1 MNNVHLVT
9 GGTGFVGSSIILE
22 LLEQTD
28 AEIIGIVRPG
38 ASSADA
44 RLQQTLQKAA
54 LTYGYDETII
64 QSIKER
70 CRAMAGDVCE
80 EYCGVD
86 PQSLS
91 SVSQFWHCAASLRY
105 EDRYA
110 EEISQINT
118 EGTRHA
124 LALAQRIGTHDYF
137 NYVSTAY
144 VAGKQGGLIAEELHP
159 TLITNNHYEASKQ
172 KAESLVAQTKEYAW
186 RIFRPSV
193 VIGHSQN
200 FAVASGFS
208 GLYGFIRKLL
218 QFKGAMSRVQEGL
231 LAKEALRLRVDADAL
246 LNLVPVDIVARQA
259 VSISKSLTP
268 ATIFHLTNATPP
280 TVSEF
285 LMLLFHELDLKDPL
299 CVEAKDQ
306 FSWIDKKLDQGITF
320 YQSYL
325 VASKRFE
332 RKNTNA
338 ALGDPGAGDYI
349 LDAQV
354 LLSFFRWYLD
364 LLAIQRPRLIATR

>member
-1 MNNVHLVT
+1 MGTVHLVT

-22 LLEQTD
+22 LLQQTD
-28 AEIIGIVRPG
+28 VEIIGIVRPG
-38 ASSADA
+38 TVSASA
-44 RLQQTLQKAA
+44 RFQQTLQNAA
-54 LTYGYDETII
+54 IAYGYDDMML

-70 CRAMAGDVCE
+70 CRAVAGDVCDA
-80 EYCGVD
+80 YCGVD

-91 SVSQFWHCAASLRY
+91 SATQFWHCAASLRY

-124 LALAQRIGTHDYF
+124 LALAQRIGIHDYF

-144 VAGKQGGLIAEELHP
+144 VAGKQGGVIAEELHP
-159 TLITNNHYEASKQ
+159 TLVTNNHYEASKQ
-172 KAESLVAQTKEYAW
+172 KSEVLVAQTKDFAW

-208 GLYGFIRKLL
+208 GLYGFMRKLL
-218 QFKGAMSRVQEGL
+218 QFRGAMSRVQEGL
-231 LAKEALRLRVDADAL
+231 LAKEALRLRVDAEAL
-246 LNLVPVDIVARQA
+246 LNLIPVDIVAQQA
-259 VSISKSLTP
+259 VRISRSPNP

-285 LMLLFHELDLKDPL
+285 LKLLFHELDLKDPL
-299 CVEAKDQ
+299 CVETKDQ

-325 VASKRFE
+325 VASKYFE

-338 ALGDPGAGDYI
+338 ALADSGAGDYI
-349 LDAQV
+349 LDAPT

-364 LLAIQRPRLIATR
+364 LLAVQRPRLIVTR

>member
-1 MNNVHLVT
+1 
-9 GGTGFVGSSIILE
+9 VGSSIILE
-22 LLEQTD
+22 LLQQTD

-38 ASSADA
+38 TLSADT
-44 RLQQTLQKAA
+44 RFRQTLQKAA
-54 LTYGYDETII
+54 LAYGYDEAIFAK
-64 QSIKER
+64 IKER
-70 CRAMAGDVCE
+70 CRAVAGDVCE

-86 PQSLS
+86 SLS
-91 SVSQFWHCAASLRY
+91 LPHATQFWHCAASLRY

-110 EEISQINT
+110 EEISEINT
-118 EGTRHA
+118 GGTRHA
-124 LALAQRIGTHDYF
+124 LELAQHIGVDEYF

-144 VAGKQGGLIAEELHP
+144 VAGKQSGLISEELHSS
-159 TLITNNHYEASKQ
+159 LSTNNRYEASKQ
-172 KAESLVAQTKEYAW
+172 KAELLVAHSKEFAC

-208 GLYGFIRKLL
+208 GLYGFMRKLL

-231 LAKEALRLRVDADAL
+231 LAREAVRLRVDANAF
-246 LNLVPVDIVARQA
+246 LNLVPVDIVAQQA
-259 VSISKSLTP
+259 VCISASPTT

-285 LMLLFHELDLKDPL
+285 LMLLFSELDIEAPL
-299 CVEAKDQ
+299 CVETKEQ

-332 RKNTNA
+332 RKNTDA
-338 ALGDPGAGDYI
+338 VLGNPHAGDYL
-349 LDAQV
+349 LDAQT
-354 LLSFFRWYLD
+354 LHSFFQWYLD

>member
-1 MNNVHLVT
+1 LSTVHLVT

-22 LLEQTD
+22 LLQQTD

-38 ASSADA
+38 TSSADA
-44 RLQQTLQKAA
+44 RLQQALQKAA
-54 LTYGYDETII
+54 SVYGYDERII
-64 QSIKER
+64 QQIKER

-91 SVSQFWHCAASLRY
+91 SVTQFWHCAASLRY

-124 LALAQRIGTHDYF
+124 LALARRIGTHDYF

-159 TLITNNHYEASKQ
+159 ALATNNHYEASKQ
-172 KAESLVAQTKEYAW
+172 KAEALVAQTKEYAW

-208 GLYGFIRKLL
+208 GLYGFMRKLL

-231 LAKEALRLRVDADAL
+231 LTKEALRLRVDAEAL
-246 LNLVPVDIVARQA
+246 LNLVPVDIVAQQA
-259 VSISKSLTP
+259 VRISKSSTP

-285 LMLLFHELDLKDPL
+285 LMLLFHELGLKDPL
-299 CVEAKDQ
+299 CVETKDQ
-306 FSWIDKKLDQGITF
+306 FSWMDKKLDQGITF

-325 VASKRFE
+325 VASKRFD

-338 ALGDPGAGDYI
+338 ALGDSGAGDYI
-349 LDAQV
+349 LDTQV
-354 LLSFFRWYLD
+354 LLSFFRWYFD

>member
-1 MNNVHLVT
+1 MGTVHLVT

-22 LLEQTD
+22 LLQQTD
-28 AEIIGIVRPG
+28 AEIVAIVRPG
-38 ASSADA
+38 ALSADQ

-54 LTYGYDETII
+54 SIYGYDEAMI
-64 QSIKER
+64 QHIQLR
-70 CRAMAGDVCE
+70 CRAVAGDVCE
-80 EYCGVD
+80 ELCGVD
-86 PQSLS
+86 PQSLPRTT
-91 SVSQFWHCAASLRY
+91 QFWHCAASLRY

-110 EEISQINT
+110 EEISQINMG
-118 EGTRHA
+118 GTRHA
-124 LALAQRIGTHDYF
+124 LALAQRIGVDKYF

-144 VAGKQGGLIAEELHP
+144 VAGKQSGLISEELHP
-159 TLITNNHYEASKQ
+159 TLSTNNHYEASKQ
-172 KAESLVAQTKEYAW
+172 KAEALVAHPKEFAC

-208 GLYGFIRKLL
+208 GLYGFMRKLL

-231 LAKEALRLRVDADAL
+231 LAKEAIRLRVDADAL
-246 LNLVPVDIVARQA
+246 LNLVPVDIVAQQA
-259 VSISKSLTP
+259 VRISASPTA

-285 LMLLFHELDLKDPL
+285 LMLLFSELDLKAPL
-299 CVEAKDQ
+299 CVESKEQ

-325 VASKRFE
+325 IASKRFE
-332 RKNTNA
+332 RKNTDA
-338 ALGDPGAGDYI
+338 ALGDPYAGDYP
-349 LDAQV
+349 LDARTFRA
-354 LLSFFRWYLD
+354 FFQWYLD
-364 LLAIQRPRLIATR
+364 LLAVQRPRLIATR

>member
-1 MNNVHLVT
+1 LGTVHLVT

-22 LLEQTD
+22 LLQQTD
-28 AEIIGIVRPG
+28 VEVIGIVRPG
-38 ASSADA
+38 TTSADA
-44 RLQQTLQKAA
+44 RLQQALQKAA
-54 LTYGYDETII
+54 VTYGYDEAII

-70 CRAMAGDVCE
+70 CRAIAGDVCE
-80 EYCGVD
+80 AYCGVD
-86 PQSLS
+86 PHAFST
-91 SVSQFWHCAASLRY
+91 VTQFWHCAASLRY

-110 EEISQINT
+110 EEISQINI

-124 LALAQRIGTHDYF
+124 LALAQRIGIYDYF
-137 NYVSTAY
+137 NYMSTAY
-144 VAGKQGGLIAEELHP
+144 VAGKQGGVIVEELHP
-159 TLITNNHYEASKQ
+159 TLVTNNHYEASKQ
-172 KAESLVAQTKEYAW
+172 KAESLVAQTKDFAG

-208 GLYGFIRKLL
+208 GLYGFMRKLL
-218 QFKGAMSRVQEGL
+218 QFRGAMSRVQEGL
-231 LAKEALRLRVDADAL
+231 LTKEALRLRVDSEAL
-246 LNLVPVDIVARQA
+246 LNLIPVDIVAQQA
-259 VSISKSLTP
+259 VRISKSSTS
-268 ATIFHLTNATPP
+268 ATIFHLTNATSP

-285 LMLLFHELDLKDPL
+285 LMVLFHELDLKDPL
-299 CVEAKDQ
+299 CVETKDQ

-325 VASKRFE
+325 VASKHFE
-332 RKNTNA
+332 RKNTDA

-349 LDAQV
+349 LDTHT

-364 LLAIQRPRLIATR
+364 LLAIQRPRLIVTR

>member
-1 MNNVHLVT
+1 LGTVHLVT

-22 LLEQTD
+22 LLQQTD
-28 AEIIGIVRPG
+28 AEVIGIVRPG
-38 ASSADA
+38 TTSADA
-44 RLQQTLQKAA
+44 RLQQALQKAA
-54 LTYGYDETII
+54 VTYGYDEAII

-70 CRAMAGDVCE
+70 CRAIAGDVCE
-80 EYCGVD
+80 AYCGVD
-86 PQSLS
+86 PHAFST
-91 SVSQFWHCAASLRY
+91 VTQFWHCAASLRY

-110 EEISQINT
+110 EEISQINI

-124 LALAQRIGTHDYF
+124 LALAQRIGIYDYF
-137 NYVSTAY
+137 NYMSTAY
-144 VAGKQGGLIAEELHP
+144 VAGKQGGVIVEELHP
-159 TLITNNHYEASKQ
+159 TLVTNNHYEASKQ
-172 KAESLVAQTKEYAW
+172 KAESLVAQTKDFAG

-193 VIGHSQN
+193 VIGHHQN

-208 GLYGFIRKLL
+208 GLYGFMRKLL
-218 QFKGAMSRVQEGL
+218 QFRGAMSRVQEGL
-231 LAKEALRLRVDADAL
+231 LTKEALRLRVDSEAL
-246 LNLVPVDIVARQA
+246 LNLIPVDIVAQQA
-259 VSISKSLTP
+259 VRISKSSTP

-285 LMLLFHELDLKDPL
+285 LMVLFHELDLKDPL
-299 CVEAKDQ
+299 CVETKDQ

-332 RKNTNA
+332 RKNTDA

-349 LDAQV
+349 LDTHT

-364 LLAIQRPRLIATR
+364 LLAIQRPRLIVTR

>member
-1 MNNVHLVT
+1 MGTVHLVT

-22 LLEQTD
+22 LLQQTD
-28 AEIIGIVRPG
+28 AEVIGIVRPG
-38 ASSADA
+38 TTSADA
-44 RLQQTLQKAA
+44 RLQQALQKAA
-54 LTYGYDETII
+54 VTYGYDEAII

-70 CRAMAGDVCE
+70 CRAIAGDVCE
-80 EYCGVD
+80 AYCGVD
-86 PQSLS
+86 PHAFST
-91 SVSQFWHCAASLRY
+91 VTQFWHCAASLRY

-110 EEISQINT
+110 EEISQINI

-124 LALAQRIGTHDYF
+124 LALAQRIGIYDYF
-137 NYVSTAY
+137 NYMSTAY
-144 VAGKQGGLIAEELHP
+144 VAGKQGGVIVEELHP
-159 TLITNNHYEASKQ
+159 TLVTNNHYEASKQ
-172 KAESLVAQTKEYAW
+172 KAESLVAQTKDFAG

-208 GLYGFIRKLL
+208 GLYGFMRKLL
-218 QFKGAMSRVQEGL
+218 QFRGAMSRVQEGL
-231 LAKEALRLRVDADAL
+231 LTKEALRLRVDSEAL
-246 LNLVPVDIVARQA
+246 LNLIPVDIVAQQA
-259 VSISKSLTP
+259 VRISKSSTS
-268 ATIFHLTNATPP
+268 ATIFHLTNATSP

-285 LMLLFHELDLKDPL
+285 LMVLFHELDLKDPL
-299 CVEAKDQ
+299 CVETKDQ

-332 RKNTNA
+332 RKNTDA

-349 LDAQV
+349 LDTHT

-364 LLAIQRPRLIATR
+364 LLAIQRPRLIVTR

>member
-1 MNNVHLVT
+1 MGTVHLVT

-22 LLEQTD
+22 LLQQTD
-28 AEIIGIVRPG
+28 AEVIGIVRPG
-38 ASSADA
+38 TTSADA
-44 RLQQTLQKAA
+44 RLQQALQKAA
-54 LTYGYDETII
+54 VTYGYDEAII

-70 CRAMAGDVCE
+70 CRAIAGDVCE
-80 EYCGVD
+80 AYCGVD
-86 PQSLS
+86 PHAFST
-91 SVSQFWHCAASLRY
+91 VTQFWHCAASLRY

-110 EEISQINT
+110 EEISQINI

-124 LALAQRIGTHDYF
+124 LALAQRIGIYDYF
-137 NYVSTAY
+137 NYMSTAY
-144 VAGKQGGLIAEELHP
+144 VAGKQGGVIVEELHP
-159 TLITNNHYEASKQ
+159 TLVTNNHYEASKQ
-172 KAESLVAQTKEYAW
+172 KAESLVAQTKDFAG

-208 GLYGFIRKLL
+208 GLYGFMRKLL
-218 QFKGAMSRVQEGL
+218 QFRGAMSRVQEGL
-231 LAKEALRLRVDADAL
+231 LTKEALRLRVDSEAL
-246 LNLVPVDIVARQA
+246 LNLIPVDIVAQQA
-259 VSISKSLTP
+259 VRISKSSTP

-285 LMLLFHELDLKDPL
+285 LMVLFHELDLKDPL
-299 CVEAKDQ
+299 CVETKDQ

-325 VASKRFE
+325 VASKHFE
-332 RKNTNA
+332 RKNTDA

-349 LDAQV
+349 LDTHT

-364 LLAIQRPRLIATR
+364 LLAIQRPRLIVTR